1 MLETTAQ
8 CVRDKDCFLFMFFSL
23 ILRKLLLSPPLFLA
37 LVGNIVDYTK
47 MNKNKTR
54 HYSRDYSPFAKMMS
68 KEQSQTQEQTNQEER
83 QISDSL
89 SESKKHETNKKISK
103 KTVRQN

>member
-1 MLETTAQ
+1 MAKLCQGKASL
-8 CVRDKDCFLFMFFSL
+8 KDCLQQQLAYSNVQSTL
-23 ILRKLLLSPPLFLA
+23 CDLR
-37 LVGNIVDYTK
+37 D
-47 MNKNKTR
+47 ME
-54 HYSRDYSPFAKMMS
+54 PFAKMML

-89 SESKKHETNKKISK
+89 SESKKHETNKKKSK